1 MGNIGNNEKVFCSAK
16 LMPRLHFQRI
26 LSLGLNSPYNIA
38 GFYAET
44 AF

>member
-1 MGNIGNNEKVFCSAK
+1 MGNIGNNEKVFLQCQTYAAFTFSED
-16 LMPRLHFQRI
+16 F
-26 LSLGLNSPYNIA
+26 SLGLNLPYNIA